1 MTDSPA
7 KTLPEQDSFLSKF
20 TVLKGALRE
29 LWVMFGTK
37 VLSIVAYGLVN
48 STLILWLSKDMQF
61 GDVSAGFV
69 VTAWST
75 VLTLITVMI
84 GSLVD
89 TIGIKKSLIIGFM
102 FCIVARG
109 VMSFFTNPWLVL
121 PVGLLPLA
129 VGEAMMTPV
138 IVAGIKKYATVAQRS
153 MAFSLFYAMMNVG
166 FAISGTLFDKIRT
179 NLGEYGTYTL
189 PGCDISLSTYQT
201 LIFLGF
207 LCTIPNLLLVFF
219 GIREGIAINE
229 KDEVVRETRDNKYAG
244 QPMASAI
251 FNSCRDCLKQWVET
265 FGSLW
270 KQPAFY
276 RFLAFLSIVVCV
288 RLIFFH
294 FHYTFP
300 KYGIRELGEGAPI
313 GRLFGVLNPVLIIFL
328 TPIVGALTQKYSA
341 YKVVVIGSFIAA
353 LSVFFMAVPPVWYN
367 DLAHGSLG
375 NFICNTWLGQ
385 NTPIDQINPLFIGIF
400 FFFFL
405 LSIGEAFYS
414 PRLYEYPAAIAPKG
428 QEGSYMSLSLLPY
441 FVAKFFVGALSGW
454 LLTEFCPAEGPR
466 NSEMMWLIIGAMAML
481 TPIGLLIFR
490 KYIQV
495 KESGR
500 EEE

>member
-1 MTDSPA
+1 MTAELAKSP
-7 KTLPEQDSFLSKF
+7 PSQDSFLSKF

-61 GDVSAGFV
+61 GDISAGVV
-69 VTAWST
+69 VTFWST

-89 TIGIKKSLIIGFM
+89 TIGIKKSLIIGFV
-102 FCIVARG
+102 FCIIARG
-109 VMSFFTNPWLVL
+109 VMSFFTNPWLVV
-121 PVGLLPLA
+121 PTGLLPLA
-129 VGEAMMTPV
+129 IGEAMMTPV

-166 FAISGTLFDKIRT
+166 FAISGTCFDKVRT
-179 NLGEYGTYTL
+179 TLGEYGSYTL
-189 PGCDISLSTYQT
+189 PFGNVTLSTYQT

-207 LCTIPNLLLVFF
+207 LCTIPNLLLVCF

-229 KDEVVRETRDNKYAG
+229 NDEIVHEKRDNKYAG
-244 QPMASAI
+244 QPMAKAI
-251 FNSCRDCLKQWVET
+251 LLSCQDCLKQWVAT

-276 RFLAFLSIVVCV
+276 RFLMFLSIVVCV
-288 RLIFFH
+288 RLIFYH

-328 TPIVGALTQKYSA
+328 GPIIGALTQKYSA
-341 YKVVVIGSFIAA
+341 YKVVIIGSFIAA

-367 DLAHGSLG
+367 SLAHGPLG

-385 NTPIDQINPLFIGIF
+385 NTPIDQINPLFVGIF
-400 FFFFL
+400 FAVIL

-441 FVAKFFVGALSGW
+441 FIAKFFVGLLSGW
-454 LLTEFCPAEGPR
+454 LLTTFCPAEGPR
-466 NSEMMWLIIGAMAML
+466 NSEMMWLIIGGMAML
-481 TPIGLLIFR
+481 TPIGLLVF
-490 KYIQV
+490 KKKIQV
-495 KESGR
+495 KEAGR
-500 EEE
+500 DD

>member
-1 MTDSPA
+1 MSEAQATTAPN
-7 KTLPEQDSFLSKF
+7 EESFISKF

-37 VLSIVAYGLVN
+37 ILTIVAYGLVN
-48 STLILWLSKDMQF
+48 STLILWLSKDMNF
-61 GDVSAGFV
+61 GDVSAGLV
-69 VTAWST
+69 VTVWST
-75 VLTLITVMI
+75 VLTLITVMV

-89 TIGIKKSLIIGFM
+89 TIGIKKSLLIGFG
-102 FCIVARG
+102 FLILARAI
-109 VMSFFTNPWLVL
+109 MSFFTNPWLVMPL
-121 PVGLLPLA
+121 GLLPLA
-129 VGEAMMTPV
+129 IGEAMMTPV

-153 MAFSLFYAMMNVG
+153 MAFSLFYTMMNVG
-166 FAISGTLFDKIRT
+166 FAISGTIFDKART
-179 NLGEYGTYTL
+179 DLGEYGTWTI
-189 PGCDISLSTYQT
+189 PGCDITLSTYQT

-207 LCTIPNLLLVFF
+207 LCTIPNVFLVWF

-229 KDEVVRETRDNKYAG
+229 KDEVVTEVSENKYANL
-244 QPMASAI
+244 PMVTAI
-251 FNSCRDCLKQWVET
+251 YHSCADCLKQWAST
-265 FGSLW
+265 FSSLW

-328 TPIVGALTQKYSA
+328 APVIGALTQKYSA
-341 YKVVVIGSFIAA
+341 YKVVIFGSFIAA
-353 LSVFFMAVPPVWYN
+353 CSVFFMAMPPAWFA
-367 DLAHGSLG
+367 DMAHGPLG
-375 NFICNTWLGQ
+375 NAICNTWLGQ
-385 NTPIDQINPLFIGIF
+385 GVPIDQINPLYVSIF
-400 FFFFL
+400 FAVIL

-454 LLTEFCPAEGPR
+454 LLTTFCPAEGPR
-466 NSEMMWLIIGAMAML
+466 NSEMMWLIIGIMAML
-481 TPIGLLIFR
+481 TPIGLLVFR

-500 EEE
+500 ED